1 MVADA
6 LEIHRSPPDYSGNFS
21 LRGSSQSCELDYR
34 TNNLPAVEHGNRSVD
49 LIQRNAPAYQAL
61 DVELAQA
68 PQVKQAREVPH
79 WISRTVAGTYQLTF
93 HAEDLA
99 GAEIDLRVRA
109 ASSDNYD
116 VTTSA
121 GSIPSCPDGLGPSDD
136 FECIVEADA
145 LRQVLDQ
152 VGKIGGPNEVG
163 GAKLFGNIELGFE
176 RIDRDNFCCTSE
188 PCTLNDIEAHP
199 ATPEDY
205 DRGPGYKPCRVDDCA
220 DTCRHTAAD
229 QRSDVQR
236 QVVVDFDRGRGRY
249 DHLLRER
256 TP

>member
-121 GSIPSCPDGLGPSDD
+121 GSIPSCPDGLGPS
-136 FECIVEADA
+136 E
-145 LRQVLDQ
+145 
-152 VGKIGGPNEVG
+152 GG
-163 GAKLFGNIELGFE
+163 GAKLFGNTELGFE
-176 RIDRDNFCCTSE
+176 RIDRDIFCCTGE
-188 PCTLNDIEAHP
+188 PSPLNDIEPPP
-199 ATPEDY
+199 ATAEDY
-205 DRGPGYKPCRVDDCA
+205 DR
-220 DTCRHTAAD
+220 
-229 QRSDVQR
+229 
-236 QVVVDFDRGRGRY
+236 
-249 DHLLRER
+249 
-256 TP
+256 